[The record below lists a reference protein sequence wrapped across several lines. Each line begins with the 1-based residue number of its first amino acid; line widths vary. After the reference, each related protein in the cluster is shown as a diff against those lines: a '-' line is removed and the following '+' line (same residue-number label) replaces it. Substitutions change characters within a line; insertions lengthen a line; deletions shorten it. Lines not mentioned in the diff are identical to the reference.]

1 MNDQATTKVMK
12 ESKNKIKVEFERT
25 PLLQRLKAKFL
36 NTYFLTNVVWYAFR
50 LILLLGIS
58 YVILYPFFAKIAG
71 SLMGQEDF
79 IDVTVF
85 LIPKHWTL
93 GTYKAIFLENHYMK
107 AFAYTFLVSFS
118 TAIAQTL
125 ICCLIGYGLAKFKFK
140 GNAALL
146 LAVIITMVVPHGTV
160 QLSMYMHFRYFD
172 IFGLFG
178 LLNKIGVWN
187 QSFLVNLTGDNGI
200 WPLILLSLTG
210 LAFKN
215 GLYIFL
221 MRQFYRGVPDEL
233 EESAYVDGSGTFRTF
248 CQIIIPLSIP
258 MMVTIFLFAFC
269 WQWTDNFY
277 TELFFANAKKL
288 VLMPDIV
295 QIPSSLVTNYAGK
308 NLYESAIRNTCGLM
322 IIAPLV
328 ILYLF
333 CQKFLVQGIERSGL
347 VG

>member
-160 QLSMYMHFRYFD
+160 YLSMFMKFRYFD
-172 IFGLFG
+172 IFDLFG
-178 LLNKIGVWN
+178 IFKGVG
-187 QSFLVNLTGDNGI
+187 F
-200 WPLILLSLTG
+200 TG
-210 LAFKN
+210 LYY
-215 GLYIFL
+215 YI
-221 MRQFYRGVPDEL
+221 RKT
-233 EESAYVDGSGTFRTF
+233 EE
-248 CQIIIPLSIP
+248 
-258 MMVTIFLFAFC
+258 
-269 WQWTDNFY
+269 
-277 TELFFANAKKL
+277 
-288 VLMPDIV
+288 
-295 QIPSSLVTNYAGK
+295 
-308 NLYESAIRNTCGLM
+308 
-322 IIAPLV
+322 
-328 ILYLF
+328 
-333 CQKFLVQGIERSGL
+333 
-347 VG
+347 

>member
-1 MNDQATTKVMK
+1 
-12 ESKNKIKVEFERT
+12 
-25 PLLQRLKAKFL
+25 
-36 NTYFLTNVVWYAFR
+36 
-50 LILLLGIS
+50 
-58 YVILYPFFAKIAG
+58 
-71 SLMGQEDF
+71 
-79 IDVTVF
+79 
-85 LIPKHWTL
+85 
-93 GTYKAIFLENHYMK
+93 
-107 AFAYTFLVSFS
+107 
-118 TAIAQTL
+118 
-125 ICCLIGYGLAKFKFK
+125 
-140 GNAALL
+140 
-146 LAVIITMVVPHGTV
+146 MVVPHGTV

-277 TELFFANAKKL
+277 TELFFSNAKKL

-295 QIPSSLVTNYAGK
+295 QIPSSLVTTYAGK